1 MKHNLIYARAHR
13 AALVL
18 LLCGFQAAV
27 WAQDGGSSSGGS
39 GGGSSS
45 STTSSSSSTT
55 SISEGVSGNWYNS
68 PWVWVIGAAVFIL
81 LLVALLGGGRSRT
94 TTVDTTTTR
103 AGAGDRVTVEKTVR
117 RDDIDEV

>member
-1 MKHNLIYARAHR
+1 MKHNLIYTRANR
-13 AALVL
+13 ALLVL

-27 WAQDGGSSSGGS
+27 WAQDGGGSSGGS
-39 GGGSSS
+39 GGGSS

-68 PWVWVIGAAVFIL
+68 PWVWVVGAAVFIL
-81 LLVALLGGGRSRT
+81 LLVALLGGSRSRT